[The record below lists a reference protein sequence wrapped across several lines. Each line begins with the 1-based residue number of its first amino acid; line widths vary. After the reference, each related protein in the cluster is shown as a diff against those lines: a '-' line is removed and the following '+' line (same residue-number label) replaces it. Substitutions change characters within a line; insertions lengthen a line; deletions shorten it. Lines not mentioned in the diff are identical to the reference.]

1 MTKKYWNL
9 LKEKPEP
16 GLELT
21 QTEWQFIK
29 PYLTD
34 HRLEGYIYKFFG
46 PALPADLKENL
57 SVQWQSQWL
66 KNHLYLKELE
76 ELRKICK
83 AGGLHFTVL
92 KGAAML
98 PALYPDLGS
107 RQMSDLDLLVSSPE
121 TIAFQNMLLEN
132 YYHQVKST
140 AWKANNFK
148 FTYTKKI
155 QAFDLVVELHNK
167 LFLTESLDN
176 LWESTGQDLKVLTP
190 TDHLIHLIGHFS
202 YQHTFLKLFWL
213 MDIDRWI
220 RRFEKDINWARL
232 VNISEKLRMKK
243 AVNATLWITHQFLGT
258 PVPKGLLRPLSPVQK
273 IFLTENF
280 LWKTKF
286 NLSYYL
292 LKFDLKDSLK
302 DTIEY
307 SALWLIQKTKQIF
320 NRPQIP

>member
-9 LKEKPEP
+9 IKETTEP

-21 QTEWQFIK
+21 QKEWLFIE
-29 PYLTD
+29 PYLMD

-46 PALPADLKENL
+46 PLLPTSLKEKL

-66 KNHLYLKELE
+66 KNHLYLKELQV
-76 ELRKICK
+76 LNQLSK
-83 AGGLHFTVL
+83 AACLNFIVL

-98 PALYPDLGS
+98 PVLYPDLGS
-107 RQMSDLDLLVSSPE
+107 RQMSDLDLLVSGNE
-121 TIAFQNMLLEN
+121 TIAFQNMLLIN
-132 YYHQVKST
+132 GYHKVNST

-148 FTYTKKI
+148 ATFTKTI
-155 QAFDLVVELHNK
+155 QSFDLVVEVHSK
-167 LFLTESLDN
+167 LFLSESPDLS
-176 LWESTGQDLKVLTP
+176 WQSTGQDLKVLTP
-190 TDHLIHLIGHFS
+190 TDHLIHLMGHFS

-213 MDIDRWI
+213 IDIDRWI

-232 VNISEKLRMKK
+232 VNISEKLRMRK
-243 AVNATLWITHQFLGT
+243 AFNATLWMTHQFLGT
-258 PVPKGLLRPLSPVQK
+258 PVPEALLRPLSPLQK

-280 LWKTKF
+280 IWKTKF

-292 LKFDLKDSLK
+292 IKFDLKDSLK

-307 SALWLIQKTKQIF
+307 SALWLIQKIKQIF
-320 NRPQIP
+320 SRPQIP